1 MKLMQLVF
9 MLSQFD
15 ANSYTYLCAR
25 VKDRT
30 YVTLVA
36 AVGWLRGRV
45 VGSRKNSWPQ

>member
-1 MKLMQLVF
+1 MQLVF

-30 YVTLVA
+30 YVTVYSSEQEVFPDHYHKTSLY
-36 AVGWLRGRV
+36 
-45 VGSRKNSWPQ
+45 